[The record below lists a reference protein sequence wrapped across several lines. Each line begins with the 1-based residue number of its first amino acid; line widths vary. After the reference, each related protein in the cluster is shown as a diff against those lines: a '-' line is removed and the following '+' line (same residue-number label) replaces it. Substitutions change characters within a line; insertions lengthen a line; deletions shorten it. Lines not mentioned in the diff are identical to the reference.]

1 MGSILVLLLALQH
14 LSLSPQRLIDLLLFL
29 LDQELLH
36 RVVVIVTLDQ
46 ELQLP
51 LLLEHRPMPPRLLPV
66 HIRVR
71 ATSTTGV
78 RILGRSLPT
87 VALLLPFPALYVLP
101 PDLALLEVLVVPRLV
116 PRVVDADE
124 AAPDSGAAEVVN
136 GQVGA
141 ALVLI
146 FEPAEAAALARV
158 AVARQLEEGRLAV
171 LREDGDDVA
180 LGELEGQ
187 PAEEDE
193 GRVAVVDVP

>member
-1 MGSILVLLLALQH
+1 MLLLTLQH
-14 LSLSPQRLIDLLLFL
+14 LPLSTQRLVDLLLFL

-36 RVVVIVTLDQ
+36 RVVVVVALNQ
-46 ELQLP
+46 ELQLS
-51 LLLEHRPMPPRLLPV
+51 LFFQHRPVLLCLLCV
-66 HIRVR
+66 RIRVR
-71 ATSTTGV
+71 AASPVGI
-78 RILGRSLPT
+78 RIIGCALPT
-87 VALLLPFPALYVLP
+87 IALLLPLSALYVFP
-101 PDLALLEVLVVPRLV
+101 PNLALLGVIVVPRLV
-116 PRVVDADE
+116 PRVVDTDK
-124 AAPDSGAAEVVN
+124 AAADSGAAEVVD

-146 FEPAEAAALARV
+146 LEPAEAAALARV
-158 AVARQLEEGRLAV
+158 AVARQLEEGRFAV